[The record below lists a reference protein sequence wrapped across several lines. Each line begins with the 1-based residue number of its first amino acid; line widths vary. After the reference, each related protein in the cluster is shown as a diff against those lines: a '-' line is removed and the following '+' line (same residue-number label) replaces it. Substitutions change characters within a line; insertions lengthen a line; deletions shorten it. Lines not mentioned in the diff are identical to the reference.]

1 MRSQARVWLLT
12 LVCGLVLGGVFAG
25 VAQAEEPPKIKTFV
39 AVNCEEE
46 ECAENKVTVKWK
58 SVAGEPVG
66 KELEEHFGP
75 QTYSEP
81 VKPSKTAAEDEGFNQ
96 AGGRVPFGVTDF
108 NVATEGT
115 FPFAV
120 PVGKVNHIRTD
131 VGRGLATNPFAVSQC
146 DLAEFDA
153 NPEEKEFFAGSGLGF
168 YEEPTCVSS
177 GAKDTVIGENKV
189 TAAAEISKGVS
200 IDLGLSGDVYNLEP
214 EQGFAALYGVALPLP
229 IAVSKGALEQFFAFL
244 EAHPELGKPP
254 AEPERKALETKTWY
268 AHTLIK
274 GNVEWGKQAQGTSEG
289 DYHDYFEIDNVST
302 SLPLIASRLVFVGTS
317 GNGAFITN
325 ATSCPGHDTSTLKLT
340 DEVGTEKETYTPE
353 VLLKG
358 CESLKFEPS
367 FAFEQG
373 NTLSDQPDQLTAEV
387 GIPQNPS
394 GLEQSQVNTA
404 SFTLPPGM
412 TLNPSAAYG
421 LQDCTPGQARIHGE
435 EFGVA
440 CPEGSKL
447 GTVELEV
454 PTLPAG
460 SLKGDIYLGGPES
473 GPITGPPYS
482 IYVVANSK
490 RYGVSVRL
498 KGEVVPN
505 EATGQVTTVFNE
517 NPEQPFTSIALH
529 FDRNALTSVANPLIC
544 GASEVSSNF
553 TPTASVLGA
562 KSDPFP
568 VSVTGCASTLPF
580 SLSQSSENETSNG
593 GGHTSWTYS
602 ITRPEGNQYLQTIKT
617 TLPPGLVG
625 NIPDVTLCG
634 EPQAAQGTCSNAS
647 RIGTVSVA
655 AGSGSS
661 PYVFN
666 GTVYMTGPYDGA
678 PFGLS
683 IVVPAVAGPFN
694 LGNVVSRATINVN
707 PTDAQVT
714 SVATL
719 PTIVKGIPVRLRSL
733 TVNVNRQGFL
743 DNPTNCTAW
752 SVESE
757 GTSTEGAHDGATSP
771 FQVANCGSLAFSPK
785 FAATTS
791 AKTSRANGA
800 SLTTTLTATPGQAN
814 IKTVMVQL
822 PRQLPSRLSTLN
834 KACTE
839 AQFNANPLGC
849 PAASKVGTA
858 KVVTPT
864 LGKPLTGPAIFVSHG
879 GAAFPDLD
887 LVVEGEGVRVILVG
901 NTNIKNN
908 ITTTTFASTPDVP
921 VSSVT
926 VSLPAKS
933 NSALAAYGDVCRYPL
948 LMPTTITG
956 QNGKV
961 VKSTTHI
968 SVSGCGVKVIG
979 HKVVGNT
986 AYLTVKTF
994 AAGRV
999 SGSGPGVS
1007 TVTRS
1012 FGAAH
1017 NAVTLKVPLSSS
1029 GLARRK
1035 PLKVR
1040 IRVGFVPR
1048 KGAHSIA
1055 YVTVTY
1061 R

>member
-25 VAQAEEPPKIKTFV
+25 VAQAEEVPVIEKLVATNCKVKTCGEEDKYAGLFFEPKAEITKT
-39 AVNCEEE
+39 E
-46 ECAENKVTVKWK
+46 AE
-58 SVAGEPVG
+58 A
-66 KELEEHFGP
+66 
-75 QTYSEP
+75 
-81 VKPSKTAAEDEGFNQ
+81 EGFTE

-108 NVATEGT
+108 KVLTLPEVGGKPAEYKTGT
-115 FPFAV
+115 VIPTA
-120 PVGKVNHIRTD
+120 KVTHIRTD
-131 VGRGLATNPFAVSQC
+131 VAPGLATNPFAVPRCSISEFLGKE
-146 DLAEFDA
+146 LAGFH
-153 NPEEKEFFAGSGLGF
+153 FFAGPEAGCS
-168 YEEPTCVSS
+168 ES
-177 GAKDTVIGENKV
+177 VIGEAQSTVFAGLPTEGGAGDLPLVGKAYDLLPLESERMANG
-189 TAAAEISKGVS
+189 SKPVS
-200 IDLGLSGDVYNLEP
+200 
-214 EQGFAALYGVALPLP
+214 LYAVAFALPKEFTE
-229 IAVSKGALEQFFAFL
+229 AVIGKVLKGSDKPVE
-244 EAHPELGKPP
+244 EAQYYVPSF
-254 AEPERKALETKTWY
+254 
-268 AHTLIK
+268 IK
-274 GNVEWGKQAQGTSEG
+274 GNVEWAEETRGTDKG
-289 DYHDYFEIDNVST
+289 DYHDYFEIEVNPE
-302 SLPLIASRLVFVGTS
+302 LPLVRSRLVFFGTEPEEE
-317 GNGAFITN
+317 GDFITN
-325 ATSCPGHDTSTLKLT
+325 ATRCPGNLT
-340 DEVGTEKETYTPE
+340 TTVKITDDEDKVGPAKPFTTPIG
-353 VLLKG
+353 LTG

-367 FAFEQG
+367 FAFSPS
-373 NTLSDQPDQLTAEV
+373 NTHSDQSDPFTAEASL
-387 GIPQNPS
+387 PNNP
-394 GLEQSQVNTA
+394 EERAQSQVASA
-404 SFTLPPGM
+404 SFSLPEGM

-421 LQDCTPGQARIHGE
+421 LQACTEAQAHIHSE
-435 EFGVA
+435 EFGVS

-447 GTVELEV
+447 GTVSLNV
-454 PTLPAG
+454 PTLPDG
-460 SLKGDIYLGGPES
+460 SLTGDVYLGAPNS
-473 GPITGPPYS
+473 GVITGEQLATYPNS
-482 IYVVANSK
+482 YVYKVYVIADSEQ
-490 RYGVSVRL
+490 YGVSVRL
-498 KGEVVPN
+498 EATVVTN
-505 EATGQVTTVFNE
+505 ATTGQVTAYFN
-517 NPEQPFTSIALH
+517 NPPEQPFTSITMQ
-529 FDRNALTSVANPLIC
+529 FDRGVLASVANPLIC
-544 GASEVSSNF
+544 GTSNGSATFNPTGAPYIASK
-553 TPTASVLGA
+553 T
-562 KSDPFP
+562 DPFP
-568 VSVTGCASTLPF
+568 VSLTGCASTLPF

>member
-1 MRSQARVWLLT
+1 MRSQARVWFLMV
-12 LVCGLVLGGVFAG
+12 VCGLVLGGVFAG
-25 VAQAEEPPKIKTFV
+25 VAQAEEQPFEIGNFV
-39 AVNCEEE
+39 ATNCKAGKEGCGEKSAAPGPYTEPLEKVSVEE
-46 ECAENKVTVKWK
+46 AEN
-58 SVAGEPVG
+58 
-66 KELEEHFGP
+66 
-75 QTYSEP
+75 
-81 VKPSKTAAEDEGFNQ
+81 EGFTE
-96 AGGRVPFGVTDF
+96 AGGRVPYGVTDF
-108 NVATEGT
+108 SVKPKEGSIAFGDANPSGIVT
-115 FPFAV
+115 
-120 PVGKVNHIRTD
+120 HIRTD
-131 VGRGLATNPFAVSQC
+131 VAPGLATNPTAVPQC
-146 DLAEFDA
+146 TRAQFGAEA
-153 NPEEKEFFAGSGLGF
+153 LPGSHL
-168 YEEPTCVSS
+168 YEEPKCSAAS
-177 GAKDTVIGENKV
+177 EIGENKV
-189 TAAAEISKGVS
+189 LVYLAPVKEDVQIPETPETN
-200 IDLGLSGDVYNLEP
+200 VYNLVPP
-214 EQGFAALYGVALPLP
+214 EGLKEGEASSFGVALKLEKAITEGELKEEFAKNPLP
-229 IAVSKGALEQFFAFL
+229 EEEFKGATKADR
-244 EAHPELGKPP
+244 EAEKKATEEAIEGKQY
-254 AEPERKALETKTWY
+254 W
-268 AHTLIK
+268 AHTLIE
-274 GNVEWGKQAQGTSEG
+274 GDVEWGTETKGTNKG
-289 DYHDYFEIDNVST
+289 DYHDYFEIEVSP
-302 SLPLIASRLVFVGTS
+302 SLPLVRSRLVFKGTS
-317 GNGAFITN
+317 GGDFITN
-325 ATSCPGHDTSTLKLT
+325 ATSCPGHNTTTLTLT
-340 DEVGTEKETYTPE
+340 DAEGGTSRKTFTTPIG
-353 VLLKG
+353 LSG
-358 CESLKFEPS
+358 CNSLEFNPEFS
-367 FAFEQG
+367 FEQSS
-373 NTLSDQPDQLTAEV
+373 TLSDQPDELTAEASEEH
-387 GIPQNPS
+387 NPAARD
-394 GLEQSQVNTA
+394 QAQVKSA
-404 SFTLPPGM
+404 SFTLPAGM
-412 TLNPSAAYG
+412 TLNPSAAHG
-421 LQDCTPGQARIHGE
+421 LEACTPSQANEVAGE
-435 EFGVA
+435 VFGETFGVN
-440 CPEGSKL
+440 CPIGSKI
-447 GTVELEV
+447 GTVALNV
-454 PTLPAG
+454 PTLPEGSLTGSVYLAG
-460 SLKGDIYLGGPES
+460 SAAGTIE
-473 GPITGPPYS
+473 GPPYKM
-482 IYVVANSK
+482 YVVADSE
-490 RYGVSVRL
+490 RYRVSVRL
-498 KGEVVPN
+498 IAQVYPDET
-505 EATGQVTTVFNE
+505 TGQLTAVFANP
-517 NPEQPFTSIALH
+517 PEQPFSSLTMH
-529 FDRNALTSVANPLIC
+529 FDRGVLAPVANPLIC
-544 GASEVSSNF
+544 GTSSGSAVF
-553 TPTASVLGA
+553 HPTAEPEIG
-562 KSDPFP
+562 SDTDQFG
-568 VSVTGCASTLPF
+568 VNVTGCASTIPF

-593 GGHTSWTYS
+593 GGHTSWTYA